1 MREEKRVKKKKKRE
15 QEIQAMLDIPCGTI
29 QGGPFK
35 FAKTQTSNLW
45 NIFQEKR
52 GPMQRDFQ
60 PTKDPKNYKVLP
72 HQGIQLGN

>member
-52 GPMQRDFQ
+52 GPKI
-60 PTKDPKNYKVLP
+60 KDPKNYKVLP